1 MIGRIVAGGVMIMT
15 MGCTS
20 VPSEPQPPRTSNLD
34 PWDGEGQCREAAAQD
49 LLGRPASAELGR
61 LALERTGARTLRW
74 IRPGDAVTMDLL
86 SDRLNIELDAQGRVR
101 RVSCG

>member
-1 MIGRIVAGGVMIMT
+1 VIARILAGGVMMLT
-15 MGCTS
+15 MGCT
-20 VPSEPQPPRTSNLD
+20 VPGEPQPPSTSNLN
-34 PWDGEGQCREAAAQD
+34 PGDGDGPCREAAAQD
-49 LLGRPASAELGR
+49 LLGRPASAELGK